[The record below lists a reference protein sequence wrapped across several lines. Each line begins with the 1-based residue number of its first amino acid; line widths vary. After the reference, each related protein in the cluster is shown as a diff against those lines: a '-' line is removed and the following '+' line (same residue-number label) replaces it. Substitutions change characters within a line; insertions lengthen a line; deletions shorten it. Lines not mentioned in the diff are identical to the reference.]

1 MKTTTIITALV
12 LAMLGLTA
20 CTTEESEPFPLDT
33 VFPYDFRAPILPVV
47 GFNMWPSP
55 TIDDSELK
63 GEYYI
68 YLYWREHKDETE
80 NEEELMAMCNVPE
93 DVLKNMSTPNLVRTC
108 FKHPYNG
115 LWKSHDNAYEG
126 ILSVITRFNGYE
138 ELMKRR
144 SGTEAALY
152 YFTQLGY
159 YWGQTIVSET
169 EMISWTLVLCTA
181 ADYMAFNNEQI
192 PRLAKEVL
200 SKKKSAQ
207 QMGLSLSLNFYCL
220 LGAFISYHY
229 DEMLPEEQRIL
240 LANFIK
246 FRCVHF
252 YADDENLDRSYTI
265 INASLDRLAESENES
280 DQQ

>member
-1 MKTTTIITALV
+1 MKTTTIIISLV

-20 CTTEESEPFPLDT
+20 CTTEESELFPIDT
-33 VFPYDFRAPILPVV
+33 VIPYDYKAPILPVV
-47 GFNMWPSP
+47 GFNMWPTP
-55 TIDDSELK
+55 TIDDSELQ

-68 YLYWREHKDETE
+68 YLYWREHKDEAE

-93 DVLKNMSTPNLVRTC
+93 DILKNMSTPNLVRTC

-144 SGTEAALY
+144 SGTEAALS

-181 ADYMAFNNEQI
+181 ADCMSFNNEQI

-207 QMGLSLSLNFYCL
+207 QKDLWLSHNFYCL

-252 YADDENLDRSYTI
+252 YDGDENLGRSYNI

-280 DQQ
+280 D